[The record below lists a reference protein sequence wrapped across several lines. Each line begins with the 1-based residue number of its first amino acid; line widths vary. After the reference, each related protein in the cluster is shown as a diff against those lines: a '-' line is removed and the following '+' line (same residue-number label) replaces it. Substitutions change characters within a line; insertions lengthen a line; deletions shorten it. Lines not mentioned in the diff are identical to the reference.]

1 MSRDDLGKLLL
12 RVMVGVLILLHGIA
26 KIRYGIGGI
35 ERMLIANNMP
45 GFLAWGVYIGEVIAP
60 VLMILGFYAR
70 AGGLIVAMNMVI
82 ALLLAHS
89 NQIGSFNAQGIWAL
103 ELQGM
108 FLIGA
113 LTVGLIGAGRYS
125 LGGESGPWN

>member
-1 MSRDDLGKLLL
+1 MRGRADRIGDQAEDPYSQGSSLS
-12 RVMVGVLILLHGIA
+12 IPA
-26 KIRYGIGGI
+26 KFSHVDI
-35 ERMLIANNMP
+35 E
-45 GFLAWGVYIGEVIAP
+45 
-60 VLMILGFYAR
+60 
-70 AGGLIVAMNMVI
+70 

-125 LGGESGPWN
+125 LGGDGGPWN

>member
-12 RVMVGVLILLHGIA
+12 RVTVGVLILLHGIA

-35 ERMLIANNMP
+35 ERMLITNNMP

-82 ALLLAHS
+82 AVLLAHS
-89 NQIGSFNAQGIWAL
+89 NQINSFNAQGIWTL

-108 FLIGA
+108 FLVGA

-125 LGGESGPWN
+125 LGGSSGPWN

>member
-12 RVMVGVLILLHGIA
+12 RVTVGVLILLHGIA

-70 AGGLIVAMNMVI
+70 AGGLIVAMSMVI

-125 LGGESGPWN
+125 LGGDGGPWN

>member
-1 MSRDDLGKLLL
+1 MFRDDLGKLLL
-12 RVMVGVLILLHGIA
+12 RVTVGVLILLHGVA

-35 ERMLIANNMP
+35 EKMLIANNMP

-60 VLMILGFYAR
+60 VLIILGFYAR
-70 AGGLIVAMNMVI
+70 AGGLIVAMNMLI

-89 NQIGSFNAQGIWAL
+89 NQIGSFNAQGIWVL

-125 LGGESGPWN
+125 LSGDAGPWN

>member
-12 RVMVGVLILLHGIA
+12 RVTVGILILLHGIA
-26 KIRYGIGGI
+26 KIRYGIGGL

-125 LGGESGPWN
+125 LGGDGGPWN

>member
-12 RVMVGVLILLHGIA
+12 RVTVGVLILLHVIA

-125 LGGESGPWN
+125 LGGDGGPWN

>member
-12 RVMVGVLILLHGIA
+12 RVTVGVLILLHGIA

-113 LTVGLIGAGRYS
+113 LTVGLIGAERYS
-125 LGGESGPWN
+125 LGGDGGPWN